1 MEPAMIMV
9 LVLCAGVL
17 ALLVWFEVNSRRNE
31 ASKKQASSVGQ
42 SALNALRKEDQSK
55 AESEIKKN
63 VA

>member
-1 MEPAMIMV
+1 MIMV

-17 ALLVWFEVNSRRNE
+17 ALLIWFEVNSRRNE
-31 ASKKQASSVGQ
+31 ASKKKASSVGQ

-63 VA
+63 AA